1 MDSSN
6 VFSNPESAAAFRKF
20 AENWLNP
27 KAEAETEILDLD
39 INLILTDI
47 EAKTLT
53 AEDTDSFL
61 LDYLSDKQSV
71 ISDALVMKSQGLNQ
85 ETE

>member
-1 MDSSN
+1 M
-6 VFSNPESAAAFRKF
+6 
-20 AENWLNP
+20 
-27 KAEAETEILDLD
+27 
-39 INLILTDI
+39 ILTDI